1 MSKGKIFQEVAP
13 ARVPR
18 SSLDLSYEKK
28 FTCDMGQII
37 PILAE
42 EAIPGDVWDIA
53 NRAVVRFQ
61 PLLAPV
67 LHEVSAKTYYFFVP
81 YRLLDDAWESF
92 ISRGVQGTTVGT
104 LPVFDPADYTTP
116 ANVYA
121 QGTLWD
127 FLGFPLLQPATE
139 FCPMDYPRAAYY
151 FIYNEYFRDETLT
164 TALDLTPGVEYA
176 IKNALWSKGY
186 FESALPWQQRGTAP
200 ALPVFGSA
208 SVDFAFNSVNYSATA
223 FANLGIPVFKNSSR
237 TNPNDLGAM
246 EPAGA
251 APLVNPAAQ
260 VAGIGEVLSDSNTVD
275 GSTFT
280 ASDISDLRLAVQLQ
294 VWMER
299 NARAGVRYTEFLK
312 SHFQVSPTDARL
324 QRPEFI
330 GGTVSPVLFSEVL
343 QTSATDNEPTPQGTL
358 AGHGI
363 SVLGEHAGRY
373 RVEEF
378 GLIMGLMV
386 VRPKPAYQDGINRQW
401 LRRTTFDFY
410 FPEFSGLSE
419 QEIFNGELCTRD
431 VAADPVG
438 AANLGVFGYTGR
450 YNEMRYKPDMVCSE
464 MRTTFDYWHL
474 GRQFN
479 PASPPSLNA
488 AFLECVPRKDIF
500 AVPSVP
506 GLIVSFGNILNVLR
520 PMPFMAEPASLF
532 GG

>member
-1 MSKGKIFQEVAP
+1 MKKSKIFEEVAP

-18 SSLDLSYEKK
+18 SAFDLSYEKK

-37 PILAE
+37 PVLCE

-81 YRLLDDAWESF
+81 YRLLDDNWETF

-104 LPVFDPADYTTP
+104 LPVFDPGDYTTP

-121 QGTLWD
+121 MGTLWD

-139 FCPMDYPRAAYY
+139 FCPIDYPRSAYY

-164 TALDLTPGVEYA
+164 TLVDLTPGVEYQ

-208 SVDFAFNSVNYSATA
+208 SAVFT
-223 FANLGIPVFKNSSR
+223 IPP
-237 TNPNDLGAM
+237 TDMG
-246 EPAGA
+246 G
-251 APLVNPAAQ
+251 
-260 VAGIGEVLSDSNTVD
+260 
-275 GSTFT
+275 GSTEATRYVPGVSTDEGNTMGWNRRSTGNWVNITDATIVQNQFNDTLDTYNSIDGTSFT
-280 ASDISDLRLAVQLQ
+280 ASDISDLRLATQLQ

-299 NARAGVRYTEFLK
+299 NARAGVRYTEFLR
-312 SHFQVSPTDARL
+312 SHFNVSPNDARL

-363 SVLGEHAGRY
+363 SVLGESAGRY

-386 VRPKPAYQDGINRQW
+386 VRPKPAYQNGINRQW

-431 VAADPVG
+431 VVADSVG

-450 YNEMRYKPDMVCSE
+450 YNEMRFKPDMVCSE

-474 GRQFN
+474 GRQFD
-479 PASPPSLNA
+479 PASPPALNQ

-520 PMPFMAEPASLF
+520 PMPFMAEPAGLF